1 MDYKAYL
8 EEYFVGYDVLNE
20 LKLNYDGEDIVF
32 IVKNLGGGQNYLDSV
47 IQPVQIVAHGKDV
60 DTAKTLLATF
70 AQVKSGTMFVQ
81 NNEYIRQN
89 YSTPFV
95 IGDNQNSG
103 PNHYSQVVISG
114 TLIVSTNLSDI
125 IKVEI
130 DGFEYFTTGRD
141 ISYVT
146 VEDTQPDDNRIG
158 TTNIKQAIVTFICS
172 MENKNNDVC
181 NKISRLRQGKLDID
195 NSFIIKLT
203 FSDNNRTETYTM
215 KHSSSGVDSTN
226 TLSPVTVFTFVK

>member
-1 MDYKAYL
+1 MDFKAYL
-8 EEYFVGYDVLNE
+8 EDYFTGYEVTNE
-20 LKLNYDGEDIVF
+20 LNYNYEGDETVF
-32 IVKNLGGGQNYLDSV
+32 VIKNIGGGQNYLDSV
-47 IQPVQIVAHGKDV
+47 IQPIQILAYTYDV
-60 DTAKTLLATF
+60 DAAKALLGTF
-70 AQVKSGTMFVQ
+70 AQTKSGTMFVQ
-81 NNEYIRQN
+81 NNEYIRQS
-89 YSTPFV
+89 YSTSFV
-95 IGDNQNSG
+95 IGDFASSG
-103 PNHYSQVVISG
+103 ANHYSQVVISG

-195 NSFIIKLT
+195 NAFIIKLT

-215 KHSSSGVDSTN
+215 KHHNSALKSTN
-226 TLSPVTVFTFVK
+226 SLSPVTVLTFVK